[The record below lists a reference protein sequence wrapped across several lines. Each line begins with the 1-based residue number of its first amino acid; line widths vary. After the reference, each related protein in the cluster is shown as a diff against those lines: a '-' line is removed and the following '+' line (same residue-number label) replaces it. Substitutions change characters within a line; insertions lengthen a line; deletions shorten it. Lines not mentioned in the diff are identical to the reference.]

1 MKDSVLRGEGSTGH
15 AQHSI
20 SSTSL
25 KPRVSAHKS
34 WMAAKSGPLRSKRET
49 REKNPEE
56 KKSEKESEEKDPEE
70 LGEKKPKE
78 LGEKKPEE
86 SEEKD
91 PERESREKIPQ
102 RGSRE
107 KIPQRESRGKKPDDD
122 IENKADLS
130 VSMSEDVISSPE
142 GGGDTA
148 CCPSA
153 LSEPL
158 IKCYITPHEGVR
170 SSCPYTIEPP
180 QLVLPAK
187 SQSSITVTFTPS
199 LEALN
204 VYGRHVGA
212 YGIGFLSVDSPKVC
226 TVHLCL
232 VVMCMQCDKVGN
244 HYNYSETSLIRHLYN
259 PTFSLI
265 RPLIYE
271 VQSPYLS
278 MVRGTP

>member
-15 AQHSI
+15 TQHSV
-20 SSTSL
+20 STTSL

-49 REKNPEE
+49 REKNLKESE
-56 KKSEKESEEKDPEE
+56 SKKSEKESEEKDQEESEEKNPKE

-78 LGEKKPEE
+78 F
-86 SEEKD
+86 EEKD
-91 PERESREKIPQ
+91 PEKESRV
-102 RGSRE
+102 
-107 KIPQRESRGKKPDDD
+107 KKFDDD
-122 IENKADLS
+122 TEDKADLS

-212 YGIGFLSVDSPKVC
+212 YGIGFLSVDSPEVC

-232 VVMCMQCDKVGN
+232 VVVCLQCDKVGN